1 MNVPFVVATFLGLL
15 LPIFAP
21 RNDITLGRRMFWS
34 GVGVGVVSA
43 FFIAFPPDWKSGAQ
57 LSAVVAFMMLGTAYF
72 TSPYLKF
79 RGKIH
84 AAYRADVEAEEP
96 PRRSRPG
103 ATRGL
108 LTSARKLWWFIVA
121 GMALCTFNVVQPAL
135 TGDDPRLAVTMAAAA
150 AVIAVGFGFAEGRA
164 GDPIAQGQ
172 TLPFVVASIVTAGI
186 FAVLYV
192 GARAVGKRK
201 RTPGDPGCN

>member
-1 MNVPFVVATFLGLL
+1 
-15 LPIFAP
+15 
-21 RNDITLGRRMFWS
+21 MFWS
-34 GVGVGVVSA
+34 GVGVAVVSA
-43 FFIAFPPDWKSGAQ
+43 FFIAYPPDWKSGAQ
-57 LSAVVAFMMLGTAYF
+57 LSVFVAFMMLGTAYF

-84 AAYRADVEAEEP
+84 AAFRVDAKADDP
-96 PRRSRPG
+96 PDWPRRG

-121 GMALCTFNVVQPAL
+121 AMALCTFNVVQPAL

-172 TLPFVVASIVTAGI
+172 TLQFVLASVMTAGI
-186 FAVLYV
+186 FAVLYL

-201 RTPGDPGCN
+201 RGPG